1 MMIKKIALTLG
12 FLVTFPAVSTA
23 GVPVIEETSVV
34 FTPLQYMEQLQTQ
47 LNTINQYEQ
56 MIIDYENQIRQLENL
71 VVNTRFDNI
80 KISNLQDLQ
89 NTLNIIR
96 SRYEGAIQQYNSV
109 ATRSNKLMEDGCD
122 FLNKY
127 ELCSKEQ
134 QEVLESLG
142 NEIEKNNKKLIEDND
157 PSVQGS
163 TASLINKDLSD
174 LEKFD
179 EKISGKAANEYGT
192 NQFLSDERELSKLT
206 NKQLLDLRQQTLE
219 MKNVQREMKAYWYI
233 KELKRQQM
241 IKAKYID
248 GKGKWKTNKIYKDQY

>member
-1 MMIKKIALTLG
+1 MIKKLALTLS
-12 FLVTFPAVSTA
+12 FFVTFPAVSTA

-142 NEIEKNNKKLIEDND
+142 NEITKNNKKLIEDND

-219 MKNVQREMKAYWYI
+219 MKNVQREMKAYWDI

>member
-219 MKNVQREMKAYWYI
+219 MKNVQREMKAYWDI

>member
-12 FLVTFPAVSTA
+12 FLVTFPAISTA

-47 LNTINQYEQ
+47 LNTIN
-56 MIIDYENQIRQLENL
+56 
-71 VVNTRFDNI
+71 RFDNI

-142 NEIEKNNKKLIEDND
+142 NEITKNNKKLIEDND

-174 LEKFD
+174 LGKFD

-219 MKNVQREMKAYWYI
+219 MKNVQREMKAYWDI

>member
-1 MMIKKIALTLG
+1 MIKKLALTLS
-12 FLVTFPAVSTA
+12 FFVTFPAVSTA

-219 MKNVQREMKAYWYI
+219 MKNVQREMKAYWDI